1 MGIFEKRRFRNFL
14 IWVNQFKAEDPNT
27 YQGMR
32 RAQPSPAP
40 LPSPPAAV
48 ASCFSVA

>member
-32 RAQPSPAP
+32 RGGKRCLKDVYGGYYA
-40 LPSPPAAV
+40 
-48 ASCFSVA
+48 